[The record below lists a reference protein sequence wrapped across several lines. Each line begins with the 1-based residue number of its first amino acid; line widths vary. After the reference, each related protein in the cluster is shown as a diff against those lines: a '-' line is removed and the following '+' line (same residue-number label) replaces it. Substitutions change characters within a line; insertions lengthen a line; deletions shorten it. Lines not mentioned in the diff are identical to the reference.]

1 MKLAE
6 LLDARGVG
14 TAEPKIR
21 CAVDAL
27 HFIEYLALIHSKE
40 EFRRKLDELKA
51 MHPAKVEEALSMAKI
66 MARVL
71 PEKDDEQKLC
81 RRILEHLEIIKPRTV
96 QLELGEGDGN

>member
-1 MKLAE
+1 
-6 LLDARGVG
+6 
-14 TAEPKIR
+14 
-21 CAVDAL
+21 
-27 HFIEYLALIHSKE
+27 
-40 EFRRKLDELKA
+40 

-96 QLELGEGDGN
+96 QLELGEGDGD